1 MNSTHQTTSQTKP
14 PRAANHHPKLLP
26 SSSSFMSPIPF
37 LQFSGHV
44 SDVYRRHRTHKNVLL
59 SVKIPTQQIVSQSDT
74 GYSSTRRQKLQCSSS
89 SSPNPDC
96 TIAVRLIQ
104 QSTTQIDSCWS

>member
-26 SSSSFMSPIPF
+26 SSSSFLSPIPF
-37 LQFSGHV
+37 LQFS
-44 SDVYRRHRTHKNVLL
+44 DVYCQHRTHKNVLL
-59 SVKIPTQQIVSQSDT
+59 SVMIPTQQTVSQSDT
-74 GYSSTRRQKLQCSSS
+74 GCSYTRRQKLQCSSS

-96 TIAVRLIQ
+96 IVAVRLIQ
-104 QSTTQIDSCWS
+104 QSTAQIDSCWN